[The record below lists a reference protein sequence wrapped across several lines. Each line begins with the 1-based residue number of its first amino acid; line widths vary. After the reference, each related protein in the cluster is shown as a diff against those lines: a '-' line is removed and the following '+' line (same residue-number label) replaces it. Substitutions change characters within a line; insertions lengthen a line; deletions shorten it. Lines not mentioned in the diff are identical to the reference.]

1 MDFDYLNN
9 CLGGKYVYV
18 PVNKKDS
25 EQHFSL
31 NQMARSR
38 VQMIGERCKIILI
51 KSTIIK
57 ERSGNIRNS
66 LSCSILGTDL
76 TLHASLSPLIE
87 KDEFGIVMFSNTP
100 SGIYSTTIGT
110 QQFFYFHSEEDAVMF
125 KLKGLY

>member
-9 CLGGKYVYV
+9 CLGGKYVYA

-25 EQHFSL
+25 EQHYSL
-31 NQMARSR
+31 SQIARSR
-38 VQMIGERCKIILI
+38 VQTIGERCKIILI

-66 LSCSILGTDL
+66 LSCSILGADL

-87 KDEFGIVMFSNTP
+87 KDEFGIVMFSDTP
-100 SGIYSTTIGT
+100 RGIYSTTSAP
-110 QQFFYFHSEEDAVMF
+110 QFFYFHSEEDAVMF
-125 KLKGLY
+125 KLKGLC